1 MPNKLI
7 PYTLIFVLIIPLFG
21 FNFLIGL
28 LGNILLLI
36 FLIPLLILGLGLLGL
51 NLFKSSIKTCENCGS
66 TIILNNGDC
75 PYCDFRLIKNI
86 EKDDNLSSDAS
97 NEVIEIKAEEI
108 N

>member
-36 FLIPLLILGLGLLGL
+36 FLIPLLILGIGLLGL
-51 NLFKSSIKTCENCGS
+51 NFFKSNIKICENCGS
-66 TIILNNGDC
+66 TIMLKNDDCLTVILDQ
-75 PYCDFRLIKNI
+75 LKI
-86 EKDDNLSSDAS
+86 
-97 NEVIEIKAEEI
+97 
-108 N
+108 